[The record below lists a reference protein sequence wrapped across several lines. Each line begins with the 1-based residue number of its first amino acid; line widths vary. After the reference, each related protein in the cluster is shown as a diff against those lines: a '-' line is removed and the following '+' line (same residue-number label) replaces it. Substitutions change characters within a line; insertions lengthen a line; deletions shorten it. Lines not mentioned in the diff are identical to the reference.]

1 MTTAEQKIAKIMELL
16 GDLHQ
21 SQTSDRICSE
31 IGEVQDMV
39 ENLGAMISTDAED
52 R

>member
-1 MTTAEQKIAKIMELL
+1 MATAEEKIAKIMELL

-21 SQTSDRICSE
+21 SQTSDRICSC
-31 IGEVQDMV
+31 IGEIQDNV
-39 ENLGAMISTDAED
+39 ENLGAMISTDAEH